1 MAQGSFSA
9 AVSEWVRETKAR
21 QEAVFKE
28 SAQRV
33 VEVMQTPV
41 SQGGNLPV
49 ATGFLRASLTA
60 ILGAGLPI
68 ARDNPVDG
76 GSFSYTGEQINLV
89 IASADIGDT
98 ITIAYAAN
106 YAVHVEY
113 GARGR
118 PARRFVALAAQQW
131 PRIVEE
137 VTLEAKARAGG

>member
-1 MAQGSFSA
+1 MK
-9 AVSEWVRETKAR
+9 ETKAR

-49 ATGFLRASLTA
+49 DTGFLRASLTG
-60 ILGAGLPI
+60 ILGGGLPI
-68 ARDNPVDG
+68 ARDNPTGG

-98 ITIAYAAN
+98 ITVAYVAR

-113 GARGR
+113 GAQGR

-131 PRIVEE
+131 PSIVQD